1 MGKRK
6 KWESAYLNNAVYLNW
21 YNLLKNIAVNRFKYS
36 GIPET
41 IDSRFLEMELCETG
55 WICYFR
61 DDIIG
66 DLVLPCTLAS
76 GFNVYGI
83 PKRYDIYSNYNGYH
97 TFRTIKNSV
106 IIFNNYTHTPT
117 EPIIRD
123 FARRF
128 YEIDRAI
135 DVNVKAQK
143 TPIALLSSEKQRLT
157 MKNLYMQYDGNEPF
171 IFGDKDLLN
180 LNDIKSINTNAP
192 YVSDKMTIL
201 KHQLLNEFLSIMGI
215 ENSNED
221 KRERLVAD
229 EVGSNYGL
237 VEMQRN
243 VSLNARKQAF
253 EKINAMFNMNI
264 TVSFNTNLQTMI
276 NGYESGAHE
285 NE

>member
-36 GIPET
+36 GLPET
-41 IDSRFLEMELCETG
+41 IDVRFLEMELCETG
-55 WICYFR
+55 WICYFK
-61 DDIIG
+61 DDVIG

-83 PKRYDIYSNYNGYH
+83 PKRYDIYSAYNGYH
-97 TFRTIKNSV
+97 AFRSIKNSV
-106 IIFNNYTHTPT
+106 VIFNNYTHTPT

-253 EKINAMFNMNI
+253 EKINAMFNTNI
-264 TVSFNTNLQTMI
+264 TVTFNTSLQTMI
-276 NGYESGAHE
+276 NGYESGAD

>member
-21 YNLLKNIAVNRFKYS
+21 YNLLKNIAVNRFKYD

-41 IDSRFLEMELCETG
+41 IDTRFLEMELCETG
-55 WICYFR
+55 RICYFR

-66 DLVLPCTLAS
+66 DLVLPCTLSS

-117 EPIIRD
+117 KPIIRD

-243 VSLNARKQAF
+243 VALNARKQAI
-253 EKINAMFNMNI
+253 EKINAMFNTNI
-264 TVSFNTNLQTMI
+264 TVSFNTSLQTMI
-276 NGYESGAHE
+276 NGYESGVHE

>member
-6 KWESAYLNNAVYLNW
+6 KWESAYLNNVVYLNW

-55 WICYFR
+55 CICYFN

-66 DLVLPCTLAS
+66 DLVLPCTFAG

-83 PKRYDIYSNYNGYH
+83 PKRYDICSNYTGYH
-97 TFRTIKNSV
+97 AFRTIKNSV

-180 LNDIKSINTNAP
+180 LNDIKSIDTNAP

-243 VSLNARKQAF
+243 VALNSRKQAF
-253 EKINAMFNMNI
+253 EKINAMFNTNI
-264 TVSFNTNLQTMI
+264 TVTFNTSLQTMI
-276 NGYESGAHE
+276 NGFESGAHD